1 MKISYINNEFEIV
14 NSIPKNYVVWN
25 IGKNMIEGYLPLCE
39 LYKGTYKVNPNTLK
53 AIKIENAQ
61 EILKIASFIK
71 DITPQ
76 GLLKYYN
83 KNKNSKSTYTRQ
95 KANKVL
101 VAYNILKEVPY
112 D

>member
-1 MKISYINNEFEIV
+1 MKILCVNNEFEVV
-14 NSIPKNYVVWN
+14 NSIPKNYVIWN
-25 IGKNMIEGYLPLCE
+25 IGTNMVKGYLPLCE

-53 AIKIENAQ
+53 VIKIEGAQ

-83 KNKNSKSTYTRQ
+83 KNRNSKNAYTRQ

-101 VAYNILKEVPY
+101 NAYNILKEVPY